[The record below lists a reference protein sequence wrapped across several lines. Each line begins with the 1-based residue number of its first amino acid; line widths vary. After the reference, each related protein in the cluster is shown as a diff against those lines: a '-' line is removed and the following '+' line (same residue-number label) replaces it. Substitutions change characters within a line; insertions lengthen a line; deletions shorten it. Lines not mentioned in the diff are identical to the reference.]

1 MHSSDTSV
9 CICRHNRE
17 ASSTLH
23 YTTLHYTTLHYT
35 TLHYTTLHYTT
46 LHYTTLHYSTVH
58 YTTLHYTT
66 LQYSTVQYSTVQYST
81 LHYSTIQYSTGM
93 YIYSYSSHHMCGNSV
108 CTTVYMHILPRCV
121 EIQEVHE
128 CTHVQVCRN
137 GVPKYPEVPV
147 REVVLL
153 NRVGGEGGG

>member
-23 YTTLHYTTLHYT
+23 YTTLHYTAPHCTAPHRT
-35 TLHYTTLHYTT
+35 APHRTAPHRTAPHHT
-46 LHYTTLHYSTVH
+46 TVH

-66 LQYSTVQYSTVQYST
+66 LQYNTVQYRYV
-81 LHYSTIQYSTGM
+81 H
-93 YIYSYSSHHMCGNSV
+93 SYSSHHMCGNSV

-147 REVVLL
+147 RKVVLL